1 MRKKGDAA
9 MMNAAILSEEAIR
22 ILTQAE
28 QRIAAET
35 GQSVVLVAYQS
46 M

>member
-1 MRKKGDAA
+1 